1 MNTNKRGKK
10 RNDVTQRVAAVWNG
24 RLADLIRDKFGS
36 QKAFAKAYKEK
47 YGTGNQADVSRWV
60 NVGNEAAKGE
70 VIGFPSYDT
79 MYRIAEFFGVTVGYL
94 TGETDFESFE
104 MERACDYLGLDESA
118 GRAIERITKLKGV
131 TRFERYEKVNYGKA
145 LCYLLSS
152 ARFEDFLGGICQY
165 AEALHRRKNPV
176 DYMNSPEILA
186 IKPEVLDLALKY
198 GDIGFGEE
206 VDDPTEITD
215 EVIEAIHLLSD
226 AESKA
231 YSQEITLEQNVK
243 LAKFELQERYF
254 GLIEEVIREDNLEQ
268 IQAHYYQ
275 TVSSVAELKRL
286 IESALPE

>member
-1 MNTNKRGKK
+1 MNTNRRGKK
-10 RNDVTQRVAAVWNG
+10 KNDVVEKVAETWNE
-24 RLADLIRDKFGS
+24 RLSGLINNKFDS
-36 QKAFAKAYKEK
+36 QKEFAKAYKEK

-60 NVGNEAAKGE
+60 RVGGNAAKGE

-118 GRAIERITKLKGV
+118 GRAIKRITKLNGV
-131 TRFERYEKVNYGKA
+131 TRFERYEKENYGKA

-152 ARFEDFLGGICQY
+152 KCFEDFLGGFCQY
-165 AEALHRRKNPV
+165 AEALHLRKNPV

-186 IKPEVLDLALKY
+186 IKPDVLNLVLTY
-198 GDIGFGEE
+198 RDIGFGEE
-206 VDDPTEITD
+206 VDDPFEITD
-215 EVIEAIHLLSD
+215 EFFDAMDLLAE

-231 YSQEITLEQNVK
+231 CRQKFTLEQNVK

-275 TVSSVAELKRL
+275 TVSSVKELKRL
-286 IESALPE
+286 IENALPE

>member
-1 MNTNKRGKK
+1 MNTNRRGKK
-10 RNDVTQRVAAVWNG
+10 KNDVVNRVAVIWNE
-24 RLADLIRDKFGS
+24 RLSDLIKDRFGS
-36 QKAFAKAYKEK
+36 QKEFAKAYKEK

-79 MYRIAEFFGVTVGYL
+79 MHRLAEFFGVSVGYL
-94 TGETDFESFE
+94 TGETDYESFE

-131 TRFERYEKVNYGKA
+131 TRLERYEMENYGKA
-145 LCYLLSS
+145 LCYLLASD
-152 ARFEDFLGGICQY
+152 RFEDFLGGICQY

-186 IKPEVLDLALKY
+186 IKPGVMDLAMKY
-198 GDIGFGEE
+198 RDITCEEE
-206 VDDPTEITD
+206 VDDPSEITD
-215 EVIEAIHLLSD
+215 EVVAAINLIND

-231 YSQEITLEQNVK
+231 YGQEFALEQNVK

-275 TVSSVAELKRL
+275 TVSSVEELKRF
-286 IESALPE
+286 IANATQK